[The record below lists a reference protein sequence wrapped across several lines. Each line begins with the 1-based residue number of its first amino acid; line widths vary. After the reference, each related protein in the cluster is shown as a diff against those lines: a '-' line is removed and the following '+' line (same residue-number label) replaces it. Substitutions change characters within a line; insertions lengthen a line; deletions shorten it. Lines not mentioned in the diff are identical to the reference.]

1 MTSCVMTSLL
11 EAGAAEAAGKTWH
24 PLTAVVPPVLNE
36 LSVDELDELDIAEIY
51 KGTLTPTL

>member
-51 KGTLTPTL
+51 KGMC